1 MRVRVSLPILPDC
14 GVPFILLGCLIQH
27 YMGVCSYS
35 YFNVFCCIWLIYPC
49 STFLKLN
56 GDGLDLGKRRYVV
69 RWKERRR
76 KTRGFYSQG
85 IIYDRRGKKVF
96 GIQCNLLSVGE
107 FSSRLYEF

>member
-1 MRVRVSLPILPDC
+1 
-14 GVPFILLGCLIQH
+14 
-27 YMGVCSYS
+27 
-35 YFNVFCCIWLIYPC
+35 
-49 STFLKLN
+49 
-56 GDGLDLGKRRYVV
+56 LDLGKRRYVV